1 MVECIYQNDT
11 SRMVIMKC
19 IGSNQFYLEKVIMP
33 SEIYLFNAP
42 KEARLEIWRM
52 SMSGQMLHVRADVSD
67 HKTSSR
73 DSNAE
78 ELINNRL
85 TEIASW
91 ATGDYSTPLHGVIL
105 VC

>member
-11 SRMVIMKC
+11 SRMLIMKC
-19 IGSNQFYLEKVIMP
+19 IGSSQFYLEKVIMP
-33 SEIYLFNAP
+33 SEIFLFNAP

-67 HKTSSR
+67 YKSSPR
-73 DSNAE
+73 DSNTE

-85 TEIASW
+85 TEIAS
-91 ATGDYSTPLHGVIL
+91 
-105 VC
+105 

>member
-19 IGSNQFYLEKVIMP
+19 IGSSQFYLEKVILP
-33 SEIYLFNAP
+33 SEVFLFNAP

-52 SMSGQMLHVRADVSD
+52 SISGQMLHMRADVND
-67 HKTSSR
+67 YQMSSNN
-73 DSNAE
+73 SNTE

-85 TEIASW
+85 TEIAS
-91 ATGDYSTPLHGVIL
+91 
-105 VC
+105 

>member
-11 SRMVIMKC
+11 SRMLIMKC

-33 SEIYLFNAP
+33 SEIFLFNAP
-42 KEARLEIWRM
+42 KEAHLEIWRM

-67 HKTSSR
+67 YKTSPR
-73 DSNAE
+73 DSNTE

-85 TEIASW
+85 TEIAS
-91 ATGDYSTPLHGVIL
+91 
-105 VC
+105 

>member
-11 SRMVIMKC
+11 SRMLIMKC
-19 IGSNQFYLEKVIMP
+19 IGSSQFYLEKVIMP
-33 SEIYLFNAP
+33 SEIFLFNAP

-67 HKTSSR
+67 YKTSPR

-85 TEIASW
+85 TEIAS
-91 ATGDYSTPLHGVIL
+91 
-105 VC
+105 

>member
-11 SRMVIMKC
+11 SRMLIMKC

-33 SEIYLFNAP
+33 SEIFLFNAP
-42 KEARLEIWRM
+42 KAARLEIWRM

-67 HKTSSR
+67 YKSSPR
-73 DSNAE
+73 DSNTE

-85 TEIASW
+85 TEIAS
-91 ATGDYSTPLHGVIL
+91 
-105 VC
+105 

>member
-11 SRMVIMKC
+11 SRMLIMKC
-19 IGSNQFYLEKVIMP
+19 IGSSQFYLEKVIMP
-33 SEIYLFNAP
+33 SEIFLFNAP

-67 HKTSSR
+67 YKTSPR
-73 DSNAE
+73 ESNTE

-85 TEIASW
+85 TEIAS
-91 ATGDYSTPLHGVIL
+91 
-105 VC
+105 

>member
-11 SRMVIMKC
+11 SRMLIMKC
-19 IGSNQFYLEKVIMP
+19 IGSNQSYLEKVIMP
-33 SEIYLFNAP
+33 SEIFLFNAP

-67 HKTSSR
+67 YKTSPR
-73 DSNAE
+73 DSNTE

-85 TEIASW
+85 TEIAS
-91 ATGDYSTPLHGVIL
+91 
-105 VC
+105 

>member
-11 SRMVIMKC
+11 SRMLIMKC
-19 IGSNQFYLEKVIMP
+19 IGSSKFYLEKVIMP
-33 SEIYLFNAP
+33 SEIFLFNAP

-67 HKTSSR
+67 YKTSPR
-73 DSNAE
+73 DSNTE

-85 TEIASW
+85 TEIAS
-91 ATGDYSTPLHGVIL
+91 
-105 VC
+105 

>member
-1 MVECIYQNDT
+1 MVECIYRNDT

-52 SMSGQMLHVRADVSD
+52 SISGQMLHIRADVSD
-67 HKTSSR
+67 YKLSPR
-73 DSNAE
+73 ESNAE

-85 TEIASW
+85 TEIAS
-91 ATGDYSTPLHGVIL
+91 
-105 VC
+105 

>member
-11 SRMVIMKC
+11 SRMLIMKC
-19 IGSNQFYLEKVIMP
+19 IGSSQFYLEKVIMP
-33 SEIYLFNAP
+33 SEIFLFNAP

-67 HKTSSR
+67 YKTSPR
-73 DSNAE
+73 KSNTE

-85 TEIASW
+85 TEIAS
-91 ATGDYSTPLHGVIL
+91 
-105 VC
+105 

>member
-11 SRMVIMKC
+11 NRMLIMKC

-33 SEIYLFNAP
+33 SEIFLFNAP

-67 HKTSSR
+67 YKTSPR
-73 DSNAE
+73 DSNTE

-85 TEIASW
+85 TEIAS
-91 ATGDYSTPLHGVIL
+91 
-105 VC
+105 

>member
-11 SRMVIMKC
+11 SRMLIMNC
-19 IGSNQFYLEKVIMP
+19 IVSNQFYLEKVIMP
-33 SEIYLFNAP
+33 SEIFLFNAP

-67 HKTSSR
+67 YKTSPR
-73 DSNAE
+73 DSNTE

-85 TEIASW
+85 TEIAS
-91 ATGDYSTPLHGVIL
+91 
-105 VC
+105 

>member
-1 MVECIYQNDT
+1 MVECIFQNDT
-11 SRMVIMKC
+11 SRMLIMKC

-33 SEIYLFNAP
+33 SEIFLFNAP

-67 HKTSSR
+67 YKTSPR
-73 DSNAE
+73 DSNTE

-85 TEIASW
+85 TEIAS
-91 ATGDYSTPLHGVIL
+91 
-105 VC
+105 

>member
-1 MVECIYQNDT
+1 MVECIYRNDT

-19 IGSNQFYLEKVIMP
+19 IGSKQFYLEKVIMP

-67 HKTSSR
+67 YKTSPR

-85 TEIASW
+85 TEIAS
-91 ATGDYSTPLHGVIL
+91 
-105 VC
+105 

>member
-19 IGSNQFYLEKVIMP
+19 IGSSQFYLEKVIMP
-33 SEIYLFNAP
+33 SEIFLFNAP

-67 HKTSSR
+67 YKTSPR
-73 DSNAE
+73 DSNTE

-85 TEIASW
+85 TEIAS
-91 ATGDYSTPLHGVIL
+91 
-105 VC
+105 

>member
-11 SRMVIMKC
+11 NRMLIMKC
-19 IGSNQFYLEKVIMP
+19 IGSSQFYLEKVIMP
-33 SEIYLFNAP
+33 SEIFLFNAP

-67 HKTSSR
+67 YKTSPLE
-73 DSNAE
+73 SNTE

-85 TEIASW
+85 TEIAS
-91 ATGDYSTPLHGVIL
+91 
-105 VC
+105 

>member
-33 SEIYLFNAP
+33 SEVFLFNAP

-52 SMSGQMLHVRADVSD
+52 SISGQMLHVRADVSQY
-67 HKTSSR
+67 KTSLLN
-73 DSNAE
+73 SNTE
-78 ELINNRL
+78 ELIDNRL
-85 TEIASW
+85 TEVAS
-91 ATGDYSTPLHGVIL
+91 
-105 VC
+105 